1 MNKEKQVIVNKIRS
15 ENNELVEDNLKKK
28 DEVEH
33 SDRLKNNNNSFSGH
47 NIKFNQKLQ
56 VSAQDNLIFGP
67 NIDINQIILNRTLF
81 IIKKK
86 FEIYEK
92 ELK

>member
-28 DEVEH
+28 DDFQ
-33 SDRLKNNNNSFSGH
+33 STKLNRNNNNSFSGH
-47 NIKFNQKLQ
+47 NIKFGQKLQ